1 MVSSQRNTTLVELGQ
16 RIRRLRKRKNWTQ
29 TDMAVCLDMG
39 RTYISDIEQGKREI
53 GLITL
58 QILARGLN
66 TKMSE
71 LLKGL

>member
-1 MVSSQRNTTLVELGQ
+1 VSSKNKTLVELGK
-16 RIRRLRKRKNWTQ
+16 RIRNLRKQKGWTQ

-39 RTYISDIEQGKREI
+39 RTHISDIEQGKREI

-58 QILARGLN
+58 QVIARGLN

-71 LLKGL
+71 ILKGL

>member
-1 MVSSQRNTTLVELGQ
+1 MSSEKNATLVELGK
-16 RIRRLRKRKNWTQ
+16 RIRNLRKRKGWTQ

-39 RTYISDIEQGKREI
+39 RTHISDIEQGKREI
-53 GLITL
+53 GVITL
-58 QILARGLN
+58 QVIARGLN